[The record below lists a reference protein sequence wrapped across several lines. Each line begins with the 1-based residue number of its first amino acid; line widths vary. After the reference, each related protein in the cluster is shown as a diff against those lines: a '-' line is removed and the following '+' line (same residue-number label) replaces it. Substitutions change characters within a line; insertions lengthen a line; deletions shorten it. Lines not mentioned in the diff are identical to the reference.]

1 MANTEETAEKYTLDP
16 IALCEQLHKETTRLK
31 ISVIRVAK
39 ATGATRQT
47 VYNWFVGSPVAPYYR
62 SRVADVIEILK
73 DSQTAE
79 QAWRKACSQFDI
91 KN

>member
-1 MANTEETAEKYTLDP
+1 MNNTEKTIEKPTLDP
-16 IALCEQLHKETTRLK
+16 LALCEELRKEMARLK

-62 SRVADVIEILK
+62 GRVAEVIEILK
-73 DSQTAE
+73 SAQTAE
-79 QAWRKACSQFDI
+79 QAWRKACIQFEI

>member
-1 MANTEETAEKYTLDP
+1 MTNTEKTVETYTLDP
-16 IALCEQLHKETTRLK
+16 LTLCEELRKETARLK

-73 DSQTAE
+73 DAQTAE
-79 QAWRKACSQFDI
+79 QAWRKACSRFNI

>member
-1 MANTEETAEKYTLDP
+1 MTTTEEIAEKPAIDP
-16 IALCEQLHKETTRLK
+16 LALCQELHKETLRLK
-31 ISVIRVAK
+31 ISVIRIAK

-62 SRVADVIEILK
+62 GRVAEVIEILK
-73 DSQTAE
+73 GAQTAE
-79 QAWRKACSQFDI
+79 QAWRKACSRFDI